1 MKWTDRKWGIYKKW
15 EDTSYKYFHKIESFP
30 TITEQ
35 MKTKLTSQQVYEICF
50 GNFYQDLKPIANNNP
65 RCPYPR
71 RKVK

>member
-1 MKWTDRKWGIYKKW
+1 MKWIDRKWGIYKKW

-50 GNFYQDLKPIANNNP
+50 QDLKPVANPNP

-71 RKVK
+71 RKIK

>member
-30 TITEQ
+30 TITKE
-35 MKTKLTSQQVYEICF
+35 MKTKLTAQQVYEICF
-50 GNFYQDLKPIANNNP
+50 QDLKPITNSNP

-71 RKVK
+71 RKIK